1 MQTGRVSV
9 VIPLYNHA
17 RYIAEAVASVLEQ
30 GELLRD
36 LIVIDD
42 GSRDASA
49 EVMAGLAAGD
59 ARIRFLTQENRGAH
73 ATINRGLALATGE
86 FVTILNSDD
95 AYLPGRFAALVRAL
109 DLDPGSDLAA
119 SAIAFMDDA
128 SQPIENPWFTEALDG
143 YKARRALGP
152 ALIDA
157 NFLMTTSNFL
167 MRRSLLARIG
177 DFAPLRYAH
186 DQEFALRAA
195 ANGVRLA
202 FIDRPLM
209 RYRFHGANTISE
221 NHANVRLEWALCAAV
236 FLKLK
241 AGSAHPLPKE
251 TRDEIDAIL
260 AKHSLTKAAAVA
272 LKTLDARGGATVD
285 EALVADPAFR
295 EKLLAAV

>member
-1 MQTGRVSV
+1 MQGGRVSV

-17 RYIAEAVASVLEQ
+17 RYIAEAVASVLAQ
-30 GELLRD
+30 GPLLHE

-49 EVMAGLAAGD
+49 AVMAGLAAGD
-59 ARIRFLTQENRGAH
+59 ARIRVLTQPNSGAH

-95 AYLPGRFAALVRAL
+95 SYLPGRFAALVRAL

-119 SAIAFMDDA
+119 SAIAFMDGD
-128 SQPIENPWFTEALDG
+128 SQPIANPWFTEALDN

-167 MRRSLLARIG
+167 MRRSLIARIG

-186 DQEFALRAA
+186 DMEFALRAA
-195 ANGVRLA
+195 AMGVRLA
-202 FIDRPLM
+202 YIDRPLM
-209 RYRFHGANTISE
+209 RYRFHGSNTISE
-221 NHANVRLEWALCAAV
+221 NHAGVRLEWALCAAV

-241 AGSAHPLPKE
+241 ADTRPLPKE
-251 TRDEIDAIL
+251 TAKEIDAIL
-260 AKHSLTKAAAVA
+260 AKHGLTRAVA
-272 LKTLDARGGATVD
+272 VARKALEARGSARVD
-285 EALVADPAFR
+285 DALMADAGFR
-295 EKLLAAV
+295 DKMMAVV